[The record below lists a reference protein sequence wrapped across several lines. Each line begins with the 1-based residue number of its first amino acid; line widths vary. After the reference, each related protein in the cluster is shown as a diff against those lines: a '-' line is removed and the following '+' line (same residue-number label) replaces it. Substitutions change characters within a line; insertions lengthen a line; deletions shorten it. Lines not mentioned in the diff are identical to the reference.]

1 MKLFRTSRRSGG
13 ASLAVTVALLVSSVA
28 CSAPVGRGG
37 LHLPKDAPATCAEQ
51 CESMG
56 MGLDSVVIMAGNVGC
71 VCRAQKS
78 VAAGSLDGSGAAGMA
93 ALLVQ
98 SRNQGQQASGA
109 K

>member
-1 MKLFRTSRRSGG
+1 MKPFRS
-13 ASLAVTVALLVSSVA
+13 AFALLVLLGSFVA

-51 CESMG
+51 CESLG

-78 VAAGSLDGSGAAGMA
+78 VAAGAPNGSGAAGMA

-98 SRNQGQQASGA
+98 ARSRSQQPSAS